1 MRAILVVAILLLGLA
16 GATPES
22 DYSAFGDNIRGDR
35 DSAPDLVEIESV
47 HSRGDRLSL
56 AALEQP
62 RLLRIE
68 VLRPEDRDSPL
79 KLASLHSDEE
89 SEADTDLDFA
99 GSMAPQPNGV
109 ASQQGG
115 QKSLDDLCNTLFT
128 SAQDNDLPVPFFANL
143 LWQESRLREH
153 EVSKKGALGIAQF
166 MPKVAAE
173 TGLADPFDP
182 MQAIPASAR
191 FLQRL
196 RLQFGNL
203 GFVAA
208 AYNAGAHRVIEWLQR
223 RVGLPRETRDYVV
236 RVTGLSVEAWRK
248 IPIDNDALAF
258 VPHLPCRSLPAFANV
273 EQEYAQLSELERAK
287 YARMES
293 EQELDASL
301 SAVSARRTT
310 KQTRDNKH
318 AQVRGETRRFAHAGR
333 GSKHEAA
340 SAGHADRGS
349 KREAASAAH
358 TDHAAKHEVA
368 SAAHEGHRSKHE
380 AAHLQR
386 SNREKRKSA

>member
-1 MRAILVVAILLLGLA
+1 L
-16 GATPES
+16 
-22 DYSAFGDNIRGDR
+22 
-35 DSAPDLVEIESV
+35 DLVEIESARG
-47 HSRGDRLSL
+47 RGDRLSL

-68 VLRPEDRDSPL
+68 VLRPDDRDSPL
-79 KLASLHSDEE
+79 KLASLHSDED
-89 SEADTDLDFA
+89 SGANADVV
-99 GSMAPQPNGV
+99 GSAATQPNNV
-109 ASQQGG
+109 ASQGG
-115 QKSLDDLCNTLFT
+115 QKSLDNLCNTLFT

-203 GFVAA
+203 GFVPA
-208 AYNAGAHRVIEWLQR
+208 AYNSGAHRVIEWLQR

-248 IPIDNDALAF
+248 IPIDNDALTF
-258 VPHLPCRSLPAFANV
+258 VPH
-273 EQEYAQLSELERAK
+273 
-287 YARMES
+287 
-293 EQELDASL
+293 
-301 SAVSARRTT
+301 
-310 KQTRDNKH
+310 
-318 AQVRGETRRFAHAGR
+318 
-333 GSKHEAA
+333 
-340 SAGHADRGS
+340 
-349 KREAASAAH
+349 
-358 TDHAAKHEVA
+358 
-368 SAAHEGHRSKHE
+368 
-380 AAHLQR
+380 
-386 SNREKRKSA
+386 